1 MANLIYKGNKAN
13 LPAKRN
19 ATSFYLCEDTRE
31 LYFGANLYTEA
42 VRFYTTDKPVAPA
55 QGVLYIDTVTGAG
68 DVWNGTSWSNVI
80 KGYAT
85 TIAEGA
91 NDTTVPTTKATK
103 DYIDQK
109 VSDVVAGSIDGL
121 GALASKD
128 EVAET
133 DLAAALAQKLN
144 GKADQTALEAEIARA
159 TAAEGQNATD
169 IDALEGRM
177 DTAEGKI
184 TTLVGADTG
193 KSVRA
198 IANEELA
205 AQLIPEDAQDSL
217 DTLAEIAAW
226 IQSHPDDAS
235 AMNAAIAALQA
246 ILDGIGDTESGEK
259 ATVVAYVTDAIA
271 ALNIG
276 DYAKASALTALAGR
290 VTALEGA
297 THTHANKALLDTYT
311 QTETDLADAV
321 AKKHEHTNKTVLDGI
336 TSEKVA
342 KWDAAEQN
350 AKDYAD
356 GLADDYDA
364 AGAAN
369 QALADAKAYTD
380 EKDTAMGV
388 RMTAVEEI
396 VTVGTF

>member
-128 EVAET
+128 QVAET

-369 QALADAKAYTD
+369 QALAAAKAYTD